1 MKLFKY
7 LLFVCALFASTTVYS
22 QQTGS
27 LSGQV
32 YDSLGGVLKGA
43 AVAVTGS
50 DGKVKN
56 TVSNGQGEFQ
66 VNGLAP
72 GKYSVVVKADKFGDY
87 ENQEVEIVAGKKEEL
102 SVTMTVQI
110 TETAVEVSNAG
121 QVSTEVDENKSST
134 VLKGT
139 DLDALPDD
147 PDELEAA
154 LQALAGPSAGP
165 NGGQFFIDGFAGG
178 RIPPKESI
186 REIRIN
192 SNPFSAEFDRLG
204 FGRVEILTRPGSDKF
219 RGQASFNFNDESLNS
234 RNPFAANRASSQ
246 TRNYSG
252 GLSGPVQK
260 GKSSFSFDISER
272 QLDNNSIINAKIL
285 DSSLNVVNFSKDVVV
300 PTRRFSFSPRFDYQI
315 NPSNT
320 LVARYSYGRNSSENQ
335 GVGGTSLA
343 SRAST
348 NKGTEHEFRLTETAI
363 LNAKTVNETRFEYRT
378 TNRDQV
384 GDNTIP
390 TINVFDA
397 FTGGGSQIG
406 LNYTRQKN
414 WELNNF
420 TTTSLGKKA
429 ANTIKFGVRVRGVK
443 NENRSESNFGGTF
456 NFAGTPGFYT
466 PTGCNPVPPLPLPVN
481 CVFTPGV
488 DSISQYRQKLL
499 GNTNPIYNPSQF
511 TITTGNPLADVSQI
525 EYGIF
530 ITDDWKA
537 RPDLTLSFGLR
548 YENQTNIS
556 SNKNFAPRFG
566 FAWSPGAG
574 GARQPKM
581 TFRGGA
587 GIFYERFGEGNTLQ
601 INRFDGIRQ
610 QNYILDAGSNAIL
623 SGIVFNANGTV
634 SNVPTAAQLRT
645 LAPQTTSIRT
655 LDPNARAAYT
665 MQTLFSVERSLPKG
679 ITIAAT
685 YVWARTLN
693 TVRQVNVNAPFCP
706 PLSSPAAACAALKPN
721 LAINANTQY
730 QTNGVVNS
738 QFLNIN
744 FRSGFGSKFTFF
756 GNYRFGI
763 TKDNADTPLFTYD
776 LSSEYGT
783 SSRDVRHNFVLG
795 GSYTA
800 PWKIRLNPFVILSSA
815 TPFNITTGLDNNR
828 DSNFNDRPSF
838 ATDLLR
844 PSVRITPFGNF
855 DINPIAGQIIIPKNF
870 GRSTPSY
877 NVNLNMSR
885 SFGFGGKKAPVP
897 ATTAT
902 TGTAPAGTA
911 PAGTAT
917 AGTTGGGAGGGRGGA
932 GGGQGGGGGMMGMP
946 GMGGGRGGFGG
957 GETNQPYNF
966 TVGVNVSN
974 LLNTANLGSRTGN
987 LSSRFF
993 GQATSTG
1000 GAFGFFGGGGGG
1012 GGFGGNGSANR
1023 RVEIQ
1028 LRFSF

>member
-7 LLFVCALFASTTVYS
+7 LLFVCALLASTAVYA

-43 AVAVTGS
+43 TVAITGS

-72 GKYSVVVKADKFGDY
+72 GKYTVVVKAEKFGDY
-87 ENQEVEIVAGKKEEL
+87 ENQEVEIIAGKKEEL
-102 SVTMTVQI
+102 TIAMTVQI

-178 RIPPKESI
+178 RIPSKESI

-204 FGRVEILTRPGSDKF
+204 FGRVEILTKPGSDKF
-219 RGQASFNFNDESLNS
+219 RGQAAFNFNDESLNS
-234 RNPFAANRASSQ
+234 RNPFAANRAPSQ
-246 TRNYSG
+246 TRNYNGSI
-252 GLSGPVQK
+252 SGPIQK
-260 GKSSFSFDISER
+260 GKSSFFVDISER
-272 QLDNNSIINAKIL
+272 ELDNNAIINAKIL
-285 DSSLNVVNFSKDVVV
+285 DSSFNVVNFSKDVVV

-348 NKGTEHEFRLTETAI
+348 NKGNEHEFRLTETAI

-384 GDNTIP
+384 GDKTVP
-390 TINVFDA
+390 TVNVFDA
-397 FTGGGSQIG
+397 FTGGGSQVG

-414 WELNNF
+414 WEINNF
-420 TTTSLGKKA
+420 TTTSFGKKA
-429 ANTIKFGVRVRGVK
+429 SNSVKFGVRIRGVK

-466 PTGCNPVPPLPLPVN
+466 PTGCNPAPPLPLPVG
-481 CVFTPGV
+481 CVFTPGS

-511 TITTGNPLADVSQI
+511 TITTGNPVADVSQT
-525 EYGIF
+525 EYGVF
-530 ITDDWKA
+530 LTDDWKA
-537 RPDLTLSFGLR
+537 RPDLTLSIGLR

-601 INRFDGIRQ
+601 ANRFDGVRQ
-610 QNYILDAGSNAIL
+610 QQYLLTNTANAAIL
-623 SGIVFNANGTV
+623 SGIVFNANGTI
-634 SNVPTAAQLRT
+634 SNVPTAAQLST
-645 LAPQTTSIRT
+645 LAPRTNTIRIV
-655 LDPNARAAYT
+655 DSNARAAYT
-665 MQTLFSVERSLPKG
+665 MQTLFSAERSLPKG

-693 TVRQVNVNAPFCP
+693 SARQVNINAPRCP
-706 PLSSPAAACAALKPN
+706 PLQVLPQPCTASN
-721 LAINANTQY
+721 LDPTKGVIYQY

-756 GNYRFGI
+756 GNYRFGF
-763 TKDNADTPLFTYD
+763 TKDNADTPMYTYD

-800 PWKIRLNPFVILSSA
+800 PWKIRLNPFIILSSA

-828 DSNFNDRPSF
+828 DSNFNDRPAF
-838 ATDLLR
+838 ATDLTR
-844 PSVRITPFGNF
+844 TSVKRTPFGDF
-855 DINPIAGQIIIPKNF
+855 DINPIAGQVIIPKNY
-870 GRSTPSY
+870 GRSTASY

-885 SFGFGGKKAPVP
+885 SFGFGGKKAPAP

-902 TGTAPAGTA
+902 T
-911 PAGTAT
+911 GTAT
-917 AGTTGGGAGGGRGGA
+917 AGTTGGGRDGGGRGGA
-932 GGGQGGGGGMMGMP
+932 GGGMMGMP

-987 LSSRFF
+987 LSSPFF
-993 GQATSTG
+993 GQATNTG

-1023 RVEIQ
+1023 RVEVQ